1 MNSRRLRVVLG
12 VAVVALALSGCGG
25 GGSGPD
31 TGGSGSLSVLDKWQ
45 RFEGGEPTLRMTRAQ
60 VSDAWRSAA
69 NRSTHGV
76 ALGPETI
83 SAGSDPVSV
92 DQVEPVPNVVQAE
105 AHPCSPGTCGL
116 DPPPPDG
123 TVAFAPVL
131 EHNDVPVAVAEGEYR
146 LTRTLEIYPPIEID
160 DLIDFLRYGGWL
172 DHTVFHVSFRRW
184 CSVGA
189 AGCPGTDPV
198 YERGSV
204 VGFMAGSY
212 SETTPTGVGSATWT
226 GVMVGMESGESGMA
240 TASAVRSGQPD
251 VLLGDARITIDDLA
265 APDVDVSFINLHNV
279 TEGTRHRDITW
290 EGLPVEDGLFGD
302 GNSEGYIAGMFTG
315 PRHREVGGH
324 FLRDGIAGAFGA
336 KRQ

>member
-1 MNSRRLRVVLG
+1 MS
-12 VAVVALALSGCGG
+12 
-25 GGSGPD
+25 
-31 TGGSGSLSVLDKWQ
+31 
-45 RFEGGEPTLRMTRAQ
+45 E
-60 VSDAWRSAA
+60 AWRSAA

-83 SAGSDPVSV
+83 SAGSDPVSD

-105 AHPCSPGTCGL
+105 AYPCSPGTCGL
-116 DPPPPDG
+116 DPPPDG
-123 TVAFAPVL
+123 TDDTVAFAPVL
-131 EHNDVPVAVAEGEYR
+131 EHDDVPVAVAEGEYR
-146 LTRTLEIYPPIEID
+146 LTITLEKDPPIEID
-160 DLIDFLRYGGWL
+160 DLFDFLRYGGWL

-198 YERGSV
+198 HEGGSV
-204 VGFMAGSY
+204 GGSMAGSY
-212 SETTPTGVGSATWT
+212 SETTPAGVGSATWT
-226 GVMVGMESGESGMA
+226 GVMVGMESGERGTA

-251 VLLGDARITIDDLA
+251 VFLGDARITIGDLA
-265 APDVDVSFINLHNV
+265 APDVDVSFVNLHNV
-279 TEGTRHRDITW
+279 TEGTPHRDIAW

-315 PRHREVGGH
+315 PRHQEVGGH